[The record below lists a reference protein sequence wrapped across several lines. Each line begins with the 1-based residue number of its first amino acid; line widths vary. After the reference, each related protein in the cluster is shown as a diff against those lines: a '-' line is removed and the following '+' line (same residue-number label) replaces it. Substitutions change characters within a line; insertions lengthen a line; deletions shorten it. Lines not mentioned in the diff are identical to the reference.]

1 MLILT
6 RSPNSASLWDAS
18 SESPVASYEPASSCL
33 AATDGSRIFVAHPN
47 AVDTYD
53 TQHPTAGSLAEPGVV
68 FLHASPGGS
77 FLVTCQKPQK
87 NVETGAPM
95 KNIKV
100 WDLGSLAPVFSFGV
114 KSVSRDSWPLL
125 QWAADDSCLAVA
137 VPHTAMVFSRADGF
151 AAARKVSIKGLTSCA
166 MCPSAAHGQL
176 LAAFIPESKGAPAS
190 AGLYPLEGGP
200 EPTPTTRKS
209 FFRTQGAKLMWNK
222 TGSALLV
229 MSYADVDAT
238 NQSYYGEQK
247 LHYMPADPK
256 RSDATATVAL
266 PKDGPVHDVQWSPA
280 GDFFLTVAGFMP
292 AKASSGGRE
301 PMGVRFSGTTLWD
314 ANCKPLFDFGSGP
327 FNMVRWNPFGR
338 FIALMGFGNLP
349 GDILFFDKKASGVCK
364 QMAAVRSPAVSAEW
378 SPDGRQLLIATTAPR
393 LRVDNKTCVLDYQG
407 VQVATRPF
415 DCLFEAS
422 WLPCHPD
429 AFPDRPQSPSRAAG
443 TAASPTPGAPG
454 GAGKGPQPV
463 AQTVKTAG
471 YVPPHLRAAGVE
483 AAPAPSF
490 SLGFDNSDLGGKI
503 GANKTRP
510 VPGFEF
516 ADSKAANKNA
526 KKRANKK
533 KAQAGDGGSGAADDE
548 ELSQPAGAADNTS
561 HNQDP
566 AKPATT
572 SNSAAV
578 SVAGSM
584 VAIEGGVEMDPSKR
598 LRALQ
603 KKLRQVEA
611 LREKSRQGP
620 LEPEQLAKLQ
630 SEAALVAEIN
640 ALELSMR

>member
-1 MLILT
+1 
-6 RSPNSASLWDAS
+6 
-18 SESPVASYEPASSCL
+18 
-33 AATDGSRIFVAHPN
+33 
-47 AVDTYD
+47 
-53 TQHPTAGSLAEPGVV
+53 
-68 FLHASPGGS
+68 
-77 FLVTCQKPQK
+77 
-87 NVETGAPM
+87 
-95 KNIKV
+95 
-100 WDLGSLAPVFSFGV
+100 
-114 KSVSRDSWPLL
+114 
-125 QWAADDSCLAVA
+125 
-137 VPHTAMVFSRADGF
+137 
-151 AAARKVSIKGLTSCA
+151 
-166 MCPSAAHGQL
+166 
-176 LAAFIPESKGAPAS
+176 
-190 AGLYPLEGGP
+190 
-200 EPTPTTRKS
+200 
-209 FFRTQGAKLMWNK
+209 AKLMWNK

-292 AKASSGGRE
+292 AKASS
-301 PMGVRFSGTTLWD
+301 
-314 ANCKPLFDFGSGP
+314 
-327 FNMVRWNPFGR
+327 
-338 FIALMGFGNLP
+338 
-349 GDILFFDKKASGVCK
+349 DILFFDKKASGVCK